1 MLDFCQILLNI
12 GGFMNDFSQEIL
24 LVLLIGVIASATDTD
39 LATNTNIL
47 LLILLFLSGQTGSSG
62 SCCSSCPN
70 RTSFFPF

>member
-1 MLDFCQILLNI
+1 
-12 GGFMNDFSQEIL
+12 MNDFSQEIL

-62 SCCSSCPN
+62 SCCSSSCPN